1 MANIAGFRASVYNG
15 GVRPNAFSIEIDYPA
30 FVTNAQSA
38 SLLGT
43 YHCRSGSL
51 PSSTVAPI
59 PLFYQGRS
67 INVAGEREF
76 QPWQCMIYNED
87 FKIRDALETWSNGIN
102 NITNNTGV
110 IQPTLYQTNIRIRQL
125 DRNGIVLKTVELF
138 DAMPIEVGAIE
149 LDWENNAQIET
160 FPCTFVYN
168 YYTTTG
174 VNA

>member
-1 MANIAGFRASVYNG
+1 MSNIAGFRASMYSG
-15 GVRPNAFSIEIDYPA
+15 GVRPNSFEIEIDYPA
-30 FVTNAQSA
+30 FVTTGNSA
-38 SLLGT
+38 SLLGV

-51 PSSTVAPI
+51 PASTVAPI
-59 PLFYQGRS
+59 PLAYQGRT

-110 IQPTLYQTNIRIRQL
+110 IQPALYQTNIRIRQK
-125 DRNGIVLKTVELF
+125 DRNGIVIKTVELF
-138 DAMPIEVGAIE
+138 DAMPVEVGAIE
-149 LDWENNAQIET
+149 LDWENNNAIEQ
-160 FPCTFVYN
+160 FGVTFVYN